1 MKRKEPLK
9 VPRASLAVT
18 LLADPELIELLQTP
32 EGRDAALLFVCLILA
47 AKEQNNAGRFTQGH
61 AVLAMLVR
69 WPLSEFK
76 SALDYLLRSP
86 GQWVVS
92 NGGEIVVRGFT
103 KWNSGWGGAR
113 EGAGRP
119 TKTESTPDSSR
130 NQVKPTP
137 PLPVSVPV
145 SVGPPDLPEAAE
157 LQEFLQVTTGVTVD
171 TGRLIREVGADLAI
185 VEAERRASRG
195 QAAFKGADDPVA
207 VMVRDARRREPPV
220 GAGSFASWKQRKAS
234 AARQHAE
241 QAEQDPLLHT
251 FFARPKA
258 ERHKLALAAQAAGL
272 DLPDC
277 EILPDA
283 AVMLKTDPSLRRQVA
298 AVEAYALNRRRATA

>member
-18 LLADPELIELLQTP
+18 LLSDPEWIELLQTP
-32 EGRDAALLFVCLILA
+32 EGRDAALLFVSLILA

-69 WPLSEFK
+69 WPQQEFK

-86 GQWVVS
+86 GQWVVN

-145 SVGPPDLPEAAE
+145 PVGPPDLPAAVE
-157 LQEFLQVTTGVTVD
+157 LHDFLKATTGATVD
-171 TGRLIREVGADLAI
+171 TSRLIRELGSDLAT

-207 VMVRDARRREPPV
+207 VMVRDARRGEPPV
-220 GAGSFASWKQRKAS
+220 GAGSFATWKQRKTT

-241 QAEQDPLLHT
+241 QAKQDPLLHA

-272 DLPDC
+272 DLPDG

-298 AVEAYALNRRRATA
+298 AVEAFARELRRETA